1 MRDPGLLHITA
12 LLSRMDDRME
22 NIENKLDTLEA
33 KLNAW
38 VGSDDASEYTLDWGS
53 EEEEEEDQMEVEE
66 DEAPTLE
73 TKITINGEEYEIE
86 LINLPMQ

>member
-22 NIENKLDTLEA
+22 NIENKLDTLQE

-53 EEEEEEDQMEVEE
+53 ESEEDQMEVEE
-66 DEAPTLE
+66 DEAPPLE
-73 TKITINGEEYEIE
+73 TKITINGREYEIE

>member
-22 NIENKLDTLEA
+22 NIENKLNTLEA
-33 KLNAW
+33 NLNAW

-53 EEEEEEDQMEVEE
+53 ESEEEDQMEVE
-66 DEAPTLE
+66 DEAPPLE
-73 TKITINGEEYEIE
+73 TKITINGREYEIE

>member
-22 NIENKLDTLEA
+22 NIENKLNTLEA
-33 KLNAW
+33 NLNAW

-53 EEEEEEDQMEVEE
+53 ESEEEDQMEVE
-66 DEAPTLE
+66 DEALPLE
-73 TKITINGEEYEIE
+73 TKITINGREYEIE

>member
-12 LLSRMDDRME
+12 LLSRMDDIME

>member
-1 MRDPGLLHITA
+1 
-12 LLSRMDDRME
+12 
-22 NIENKLDTLEA
+22 
-33 KLNAW
+33 
-38 VGSDDASEYTLDWGS
+38 
-53 EEEEEEDQMEVEE
+53 MEVE

>member
-22 NIENKLDTLEA
+22 NIENKLNTLEA
-33 KLNAW
+33 NLNAW

-53 EEEEEEDQMEVEE
+53 ESEEEEDQMEVE
-66 DEAPTLE
+66 DEAPPLE
-73 TKITINGEEYEIE
+73 TKITINGREYEIE
-86 LINLPMQ
+86 LINIPMQ

>member
-53 EEEEEEDQMEVEE
+53 ESEEEDQMEVE
-66 DEAPTLE
+66 DEAPPLE